1 MCKYTSASTYVLYK
15 YVIRVYKYMYIHVVC
30 TCTCVRSSLLHVHTC
45 LYPVLSSDEDT
56 ELLGHLTVSVCAL
69 DVLQHLS

>member
-1 MCKYTSASTYVLYK
+1 M
-15 YVIRVYKYMYIHVVC
+15 YMYLCEII
-30 TCTCVRSSLLHVHTC
+30 TAAC
-45 LYPVLSSDEDT
+45 LYPVLSSDEDS